1 MKQKK
6 YPLWMLKLCYS
17 KFFSMCPIGGLME
30 PVADWKELGIDLDG
44 DVIMAKRR
52 FSKCIDKIVID
63 VIKSKTFITINKFS
77 KVKEG
82 K

>member
-1 MKQKK
+1 MKQKR
-6 YPLWMLKLCYS
+6 YPLWMLKLRYS
-17 KFFSMCPIGGLME
+17 KFFSLFPIGGLME

-52 FSKCIDKIVID
+52 FSKRIDRIVID
-63 VIKSKTFITINKFS
+63 VIKSKTFIIINKFS